1 MLGGVKMRSK
11 TKHLQDAILKALSE
25 DEAPAGAVKLIRRLR
40 VMGLDMQPRTVRAYL
55 LELDNKGFTELE
67 SRRKGRKL
75 TERGRRELTNTNVY
89 SKLGF
94 LAAKVDEYGCQMT
107 YSLRS
112 GKGTVVA
119 NMALIRERDLSRALL
134 FMAPAFHAGV
144 GVSNRIAVVRAG
156 SSISDFS
163 VPLGSIAM
171 VTISSVT
178 INGILLSKGIPV
190 TSRFGGLLE
199 MRDGTP
205 LRFIDVIEYNGTTIN
220 PIELFSSAGMTEIS
234 KYAKTGRGVVG
245 AVFCEIPACS
255 VKAAKNVF
263 ARMHE
268 WGLSGDIVMGEAS
281 LPLLDIPVTEG
292 RTGLILMGGIN
303 PLAVLHE
310 VGIPVTTR
318 SLSGVVDIARF
329 SSFEDAERLG
339 RPGPRYVD

>member
-1 MLGGVKMRSK
+1 MTAKSK
-11 TKHLQDAILKALSE
+11 YSAILKALSE
-25 DEAPAGAVKLIRRLR
+25 DEAPAGATKLIRRLR
-40 VMGLDMQPRTVRAYL
+40 AMGVDMQPRTVRAHL
-55 LELDNKGFTELE
+55 LEMDHKGFTVLE
-67 SRRKGRKL
+67 SRRMGRRL

-94 LAAKVDEYGCQMT
+94 FAAKVDECGYQMT

-134 FMAPAFHAGV
+134 YMAPAFHAGT
-144 GVSNRIAVVRAG
+144 GVSNRLAVARVG
-156 SSISDFS
+156 ESIGDFR
-163 VPLGSIAM
+163 VPLGSIALA
-171 VTISSVT
+171 TISSVT

-199 MRDGTP
+199 MHDGVP
-205 LRFIDVIEYNGTTIN
+205 LRFIDAIEYSGTTIN
-220 PIELFSSAGMTEIS
+220 PIELFSGAGMTEIS

-245 AVFCEIPACS
+245 AVFCEIPVCS
-255 VKAAKNVF
+255 LKAVKNIF

-268 WGLSGDIVMGEAS
+268 RGLSGDIVMGEAS

-292 RTGLILMGGIN
+292 RTGVILMGGIN

-310 VGIPVTTR
+310 VGIPATTR
-318 SLSGVVDIARF
+318 SLSGIVSISKFRP
-329 SSFEDAERLG
+329 FEDAARLG